1 MTKSINTYPTI
12 AKKLQ
17 EIKTN
22 KLLDRVYFDLT
33 RRDIFLDAQGY
44 EIPYEKRTEEEIIDA
59 VEYALEEAIE
69 RQRYDIQDDGEDADG
84 IDEEEEAIEWFK
96 IEWL

>member
-1 MTKSINTYPTI
+1 MTKAINTYTTT
-12 AKKLQ
+12 AKKLE

-44 EIPYEKRTEEEIIDA
+44 EIPYEKRTEEEITDA

-69 RQRYDIQDDGEDADG
+69 RQRYDLQDDGEDTDG
-84 IDEEEEAIEWFK
+84 IDEEEEALEWFK
-96 IEWL
+96 FEWL

>member
-1 MTKSINTYPTI
+1 MYKTSPTT

-44 EIPYEKRTEEEIIDA
+44 EIPFEKRTEEEITDA

-69 RQRYDIQDDGEDADG
+69 RQRYDIQDDGEDTDG
-84 IDEEEEAIEWFK
+84 IDEEEEALEWFK

>member
-1 MTKSINTYPTI
+1 MTKAINTYTTT

-44 EIPYEKRTEEEIIDA
+44 EIPFEKRTEEEITDA

-69 RQRYDIQDDGEDADG
+69 RQRYDLQEDGEDTDG
-84 IDEEEEAIEWFK
+84 IDEEEEALEWFK
-96 IEWL
+96 SEWL